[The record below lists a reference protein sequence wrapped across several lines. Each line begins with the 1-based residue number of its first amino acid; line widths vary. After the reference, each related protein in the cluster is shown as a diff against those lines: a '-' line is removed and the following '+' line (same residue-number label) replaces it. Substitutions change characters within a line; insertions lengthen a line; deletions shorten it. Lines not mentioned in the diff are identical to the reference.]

1 GSNPARPGGEEF
13 SLLLPGYDLA
23 AATALAERLR
33 AEVAGWTL
41 THAGITLGQLTVSL
55 GVAGYV
61 PPLFTPGALV
71 RTADEALYSAKRQG
85 RNRAVASQPLN
96 PEAWLTLAPG

>member
-1 GSNPARPGGEEF
+1 M
-13 SLLLPGYDLA
+13 
-23 AATALAERLR
+23 
-33 AEVAGWTL
+33 AGWTL